1 MYVRRTQTRSTA
13 TGETYFTHRLVRS
26 ERHGQKVRAVTVLNL
41 GRHFPVPQE
50 HWPTLCA
57 RIEEL
62 VYGQQALL
70 AMNSPPSVEAAAQRY
85 AALLLARSGEHRT
98 VVPGEGQGVAET
110 TEVTVSADVQSVDVN
125 SLELTRPRSVGVE
138 QVALWAMQTV
148 GFIELLIGLGLTGP
162 LRSILLGVIIGRMAH
177 PASER
182 ATRRWLEQ
190 HSGLSELLEVD
201 FEALAEKALYRAS
214 DALMRH
220 RSAIEGALFSRVSDL
235 FGLETT
241 VTLYDLTNPY
251 FEGEA
256 AANPKA
262 HQGHSKEKR
271 TDCPLVTLGLV
282 LDGSGFVRRSECFDG
297 NVAEGTT
304 LAGLLGSLGAPS
316 GALVVMDRG
325 LASEENLAWLR
336 AKGYRYLVVSRER
349 ERQFDPQ
356 SATEIETA
364 GGEPI
369 QLQLVRDVDNQE
381 VRLYCHSAARA
392 EKENAI
398 TRRFTE
404 RFEAGLQKIANGLAK
419 PRGEKRLAKLNER
432 IGRLKEQCRGA
443 GQHYTIEPVADAT
456 GQKATALNF
465 EKQPREGSR
474 LTHPGVYC
482 LRSNETTWDAEQMW
496 RTFIMLTDLEAVFRS
511 LKSELGLRPVFH
523 HKENR
528 VDGHLFISVL
538 AYQFVQIIRRRLKER
553 GICERWS
560 TLREI
565 RGSQCRVTATF
576 KRADGRTL
584 HVRKATRAEP
594 EALAIYQ
601 ALNINPM
608 PGGIVKTIV

>member
-26 ERHGQKVRAVTVLNL
+26 ERHGRKVRAVTVLNL

-50 HWPTLCA
+50 HWPALCA

-70 AMNSPPSVEAAAQRY
+70 PMDSPPSVEVAAQRY
-85 AALLLARSGEHRT
+85 AALLLARQGEH
-98 VVPGEGQGVAET
+98 QAAAAEAT
-110 TEVTVSADVQSVDVN
+110 TTAVSADVQSVDVD

-138 QVALWAMQTV
+138 QVALWAMQAV
-148 GFIELLIGLGLTGP
+148 GFIELLMGLGLSGP
-162 LRSILLGVIIGRMAH
+162 LRSLILGVIIGRMAH

-190 HSGLSELLEVD
+190 RSGLGELLEVD
-201 FEALAEKALYRAS
+201 FEAMAENALYRAS
-214 DALMRH
+214 DALMKH
-220 RSAIEGALFSRVSDL
+220 RSSIEEALFSRVSDL

-241 VTLYDLTNPY
+241 VTLYDLTNTY

-256 AANPKA
+256 TVNPKA
-262 HQGHSKEKR
+262 QRGPSKEKR

-297 NVAEGTT
+297 NVAEGKT
-304 LAGLLGSLGAPS
+304 LEGMLQSLGAPA

-325 LASEENLAWLR
+325 LAAEENLAWLR
-336 AKGYRYLVVSRER
+336 AEGYRYLVVSRER
-349 ERQFDPQ
+349 KRQFDQP
-356 SATEIETA
+356 AAMAIETA
-364 GGEPI
+364 GGDPI
-369 QLQLVRDVDNQE
+369 QLQLVHDETGGE
-381 VRLYCHSAARA
+381 VRLYCYSQARA

-398 TRRFTE
+398 TRRFAE
-404 RFEAGLQKIANGLAK
+404 RFEAGLQKLAEGLSK

-432 IGRLKEQCRGA
+432 IGRLKEQCRGV
-443 GQHYTIEPVADAT
+443 GQHYAIELVPDAD
-456 GQKATALNF
+456 GKKATALRFNR
-465 EKQPREGSR
+465 QPIAGSR

-496 RTFIMLTDLEAVFRS
+496 RTFTMLTDLEAVFRS

-528 VDGHLFISVL
+528 VDGHLFITVL
-538 AYQFVQIIRRRLKER
+538 AYQFVQIIRRQLKER
-553 GICERWS
+553 GITDRWS

-565 RGSQCRVTATF
+565 LVSQCRITATF

-584 HVRKATRAEP
+584 HVRKVTRPEP
-594 EALAIYQ
+594 EAIAIYQ
-601 ALNINPM
+601 ALNINPT
-608 PGGIVKTIV
+608 PGGIVKMIV

>member
-85 AALLLARSGEHRT
+85 AALLLARLGEHRT
-98 VVPGEGQGVAET
+98 VPGEGQGVAET

-148 GFIELLIGLGLTGP
+148 GFIELLIGLGLSGP

-201 FEALAEKALYRAS
+201 FEALAENALYRAS

-241 VTLYDLTNPY
+241 VTLYDLTNTY

-304 LAGLLGSLGAPS
+304 LAGMLGSLGAPS

-356 SATEIETA
+356 AAVAIETA
-364 GGEPI
+364 CGDPI
-369 QLQLVRDVDNQE
+369 QLQLVRDEAGQE
-381 VRLYCHSAARA
+381 VRLYCYSETRA

-398 TRRFTE
+398 TRRFAE
-404 RFEAGLQKIANGLAK
+404 RFETGLQKIAENLAK
-419 PRGEKRLAKLNER
+419 PRGEKRIAKLSER
-432 IGRLKEQCRGA
+432 IGRLKEKCRGV
-443 GQHYTIEPVADAT
+443 GQHYAIELVPDET
-456 GQKATALNF
+456 GQKATALRF
-465 EKQPREGSR
+465 EKQPLEGSR

-482 LRSNETTWDAEQMW
+482 LRSNETNWDAEQLW
-496 RTFIMLTDLEAVFRS
+496 RTYTMLTDLEAVFRS

-523 HKENR
+523 HKEDR
-528 VDGHLFISVL
+528 VDGHLFITVL
-538 AYQFVQIIRRRLKER
+538 AYQFVQIIRRHLKDR
-553 GICERWS
+553 GITDRWC
-560 TLREI
+560 TLREVL
-565 RGSQCRVTATF
+565 GSQCRITATF
-576 KRADGRTL
+576 RRADGRTL

-601 ALNINPM
+601 ALNLNPA
-608 PGGIVKTIV
+608 PGGIVKMIV